1 MSGGVS
7 VHASANSV
15 YEFYLVVILIMWIV
29 LMILVY
35 QETKDSSLKRCFLCF
50 VYAAKASAQ
59 CFRSWTPNS
68 TNQLIASAT
77 SIMIVVYAVDILC
90 AKRINISEQM
100 KNWLDDI
107 TRAKTN
113 LIQVIEWKHSDC
125 HLFVRTI
132 YHFHISFYS
141 LLLPFRFVSFHSI
154 CCSLCLSHPLSVPST
169 ISSRLVVSVA
179 NTSESI

>member
-1 MSGGVS
+1 
-7 VHASANSV
+7 
-15 YEFYLVVILIMWIV
+15 
-29 LMILVY
+29 
-35 QETKDSSLKRCFLCF
+35 
-50 VYAAKASAQ
+50 
-59 CFRSWTPNS
+59 
-68 TNQLIASAT
+68 
-77 SIMIVVYAVDILC
+77 
-90 AKRINISEQM
+90 M

-132 YHFHISFYS
+132 YHFHISFHS

-179 NTSESI
+179 NTLKVSNHHDLVFDSMWCRNSPDNILDGSIATVCIIDGYQHSVWVCNGTLQPCSTVQWVHTTVHGTSWSWLNYHIRSTLCWHNTLIASTGKCL